1 MNRLSTVFRY
11 QQARQPRYILALD
24 RSSPMDERDNWKYV
38 RSATRRL
45 VLHDL
50 ADETELGILSF
61 AAGGSVTIHT
71 QDVANLSLA
80 GSREKVASQIP
91 VYLRDPVTSLQESCL
106 TCAVHSALTVISQF
120 NLFNLFSLTLFT
132 LFTSLTSIINL
143 FIKIVQFSTTY
154 STYSHYSST

>member
-1 MNRLSTVFRY
+1 
-11 QQARQPRYILALD
+11 
-24 RSSPMDERDNWKYV
+24 MDERVNQFDNENHSKSHHDPDESILTNLVWWRPLQDNWKYV

-91 VYLRDPVTSLQESCL
+91 VYLRDAVSSVQESCL
-106 TCAVHSALTVISQF
+106 TCAVHSALTVIIHPHSTDQ
-120 NLFNLFSLTLFT
+120 LIHGMLMA
-132 LFTSLTSIINL
+132 SIIMTHPIHVE
-143 FIKIVQFSTTY
+143 FIMISYFPWN
-154 STYSHYSST
+154 